1 MSSDCVKELIESFS
15 QVESEALLDQVVLC
29 AAAVGGT
36 PYAGFVDV
44 VPLQELAYP
53 SHVLAAPGDPLGVS
67 RWLVESGVLKEL
79 AIASDP
85 VLLVQDW
92 SVGVPGFLAVPVPLA
107 TRDQAYLWV
116 AGRRFTER
124 EEHLLGRLAAA
135 AGRAIEASRGLE
147 VAARM
152 LRSVHAFTA

>member
-15 QVESEALLDQVVLC
+15 HVEPDALLDQVVRC
-29 AAAVGGT
+29 ASAVGGT

-44 VPLQELAYP
+44 DPLQELAYP
-53 SHVLAAPGDPLGVS
+53 SHVLLAPGDPLGVAG
-67 RWLVESGVLKEL
+67 WLLESGVLKEL
-79 AIASDP
+79 ANASDP
-85 VLLVQDW
+85 VLLLQDW
-92 SVGVPGFLAVPVPLA
+92 SVRGPGFLAVPVPLA

-135 AGRAIEASRGLE
+135 AGRAIEASRGLQ